1 MAVPEIADYEV
12 RRELLRL
19 RANAAL
25 RRLDLLGER
34 LVYVPLTTAAIR
46 RAAELWAQMRQQGQP
61 TADPHALD
69 ADVILAAQAQLA
81 AGPDDLL
88 TIATTNVGHLGRL
101 VQAQR
106 WDEIRII
113 AFSLL
118 LLSLI
123 SAGSCRS
130 RRHAPTPAA
139 MAMWCRGESTCP
151 HRMDPFQIGVNAPPN
166 KREGLT
172 NPY

>member
-1 MAVPEIADYEV
+1 MSRLIVLDAGPVGLLTRSPRVLEAQQCADWMHALLAAGVRVAVPEIADYEV

-34 LVYVPLTTAAIR
+34 LEYVPLTTDAMQ

-81 AGPDDLL
+81 AAPDDL
-88 TIATTNVGHLGRL
+88 IVVATTNVSHLSRMIP
-101 VQAQR
+101 AR
-106 WDEIRII
+106 HWHEI
-113 AFSLL
+113 
-118 LLSLI
+118 
-123 SAGSCRS
+123 
-130 RRHAPTPAA
+130 
-139 MAMWCRGESTCP
+139 
-151 HRMDPFQIGVNAPPN
+151 V
-166 KREGLT
+166 
-172 NPY
+172 

>member
-1 MAVPEIADYEV
+1 MSRLIMLDAGPVGPLTRSPRVREAQQCSDWLGDCLAAGAQVIVPEIADYEV

-25 RRLDLLGER
+25 RRRDLLGER
-34 LVYVPLTTAAIR
+34 LEYVPLTTVAMR

-88 TIATTNVGHLGRL
+88 TVATTNVGHLERL
-101 VQAQR
+101 VPAQR
-106 WDEIRII
+106 WEEI
-113 AFSLL
+113 
-118 LLSLI
+118 
-123 SAGSCRS
+123 
-130 RRHAPTPAA
+130 
-139 MAMWCRGESTCP
+139 
-151 HRMDPFQIGVNAPPN
+151 V
-166 KREGLT
+166 
-172 NPY
+172 